1 MSFNIRIKNKL
12 NNYFTLGG
20 QNQGKATFP
29 NLFRFLWPPSILKL
43 VAQPWLHLHQWPHL
57 IYHRV
62 SSQTLPMTS
71 LILGS
76 PLKLRLLLQWP
87 LMASHCATSA
97 DFHDHFITS
106 KPLWYGRC
114 VNINKLSCLNETLL
128 WCSWTTVSGWW
139 RGGHIPRRLDVDDAS
154 PFHHC
159 QFISSTYQ
167 HWPSQGSKGFT
178 SVVQV
183 SC

>member
-1 MSFNIRIKNKL
+1 METVFVRSANVKVCTLMLLPKYSKNYLFKTVVSFNIRVKNKL

-43 VAQPWLHLHQWPHL
+43 VTQPWLHLHQWPLL
-57 IYHRV
+57 IYHHV

-106 KPLWYGRC
+106 KPL
-114 VNINKLSCLNETLL
+114 
-128 WCSWTTVSGWW
+128 
-139 RGGHIPRRLDVDDAS
+139 
-154 PFHHC
+154 
-159 QFISSTYQ
+159 
-167 HWPSQGSKGFT
+167 
-178 SVVQV
+178 
-183 SC
+183 

>member
-1 MSFNIRIKNKL
+1 MKDSIFMEIVFVRSANVKICTLMLLPKYSKNYLFKTVMFFNIRIKNKL

-29 NLFRFLWPPSILKL
+29 NLFHFLWAPSILKL
-43 VAQPWLHLHQWPHL
+43 VAQPGLHLHQWPLL

-62 SSQTLPMTS
+62 SSQILPMTS

-106 KPLWYGRC
+106 KPL
-114 VNINKLSCLNETLL
+114 
-128 WCSWTTVSGWW
+128 
-139 RGGHIPRRLDVDDAS
+139 
-154 PFHHC
+154 
-159 QFISSTYQ
+159 
-167 HWPSQGSKGFT
+167 
-178 SVVQV
+178 
-183 SC
+183 